1 MNVFEWSAAEL
12 AQKIKAGELS
22 APEAV
27 EAVTAAIDSKDGT
40 YNCYTSLNKEA
51 ALQQAETVQSRIDA
65 GGGIVPRWPV
75 CLSVSKIISVPK
87 VS

>member
-27 EAVTAAIDSKDGT
+27 EAVIALPLTART
-40 YNCYTSLNKEA
+40 
-51 ALQQAETVQSRIDA
+51 ALITAT
-65 GGGIVPRWPV
+65 PH
-75 CLSVSKIISVPK
+75 
-87 VS
+87 

>member
-27 EAVTAAIDSKDGT
+27 EAVIAAIDSKDGT

-51 ALQQAETVQSRIDA
+51 ALQQADGTEPDRRR
-65 GGGIVPRWPV
+65 GGIVPAGR
-75 CLSVSKIISVPK
+75 CAHRYQR
-87 VS
+87 

>member
-27 EAVTAAIDSKDGT
+27 EAVIAAIDSKDGT
-40 YNCYTSLNKEA
+40 YNCYTSLDK
-51 ALQQAETVQSRIDA
+51 D
-65 GGGIVPRWPV
+65 
-75 CLSVSKIISVPK
+75 CLLYTF
-87 VS
+87 

>member
-27 EAVTAAIDSKDGT
+27 DAVIAPLTART
-40 YNCYTSLNKEA
+40 
-51 ALQQAETVQSRIDA
+51 ALITAT
-65 GGGIVPRWPV
+65 PH
-75 CLSVSKIISVPK
+75 
-87 VS
+87 

>member
-1 MNVFEWSAAEL
+1 MFFEWSAAEL

-27 EAVTAAIDSKDGT
+27 EAVIAAIDSKDGT

-65 GGGIVPRWPV
+65 GEA
-75 CLSVSKIISVPK
+75 LSPAGRCAHRYQR
-87 VS
+87 

>member
-27 EAVTAAIDSKDGT
+27 EAVIAAIDSKDGT
-40 YNCYTSLNKEA
+40 YTA
-51 ALQQAETVQSRIDA
+51 T
-65 GGGIVPRWPV
+65 PH
-75 CLSVSKIISVPK
+75 
-87 VS
+87 

>member
-51 ALQQAETVQSRIDA
+51 A
-65 GGGIVPRWPV
+65 
-75 CLSVSKIISVPK
+75 
-87 VS
+87 

>member
-27 EAVTAAIDSKDGT
+27 EAVIAAIDTEVLFLYESDQHILLAT
-40 YNCYTSLNKEA
+40 
-51 ALQQAETVQSRIDA
+51 ALITAT
-65 GGGIVPRWPV
+65 PH
-75 CLSVSKIISVPK
+75 
-87 VS
+87 